1 MTVDSAVLSTSAPTP
16 GSNERRLLSGAVV
29 GLTLVAVPSALV
41 AHLTAGWAA
50 VLSVLLGLGF
60 VLLLFGGSALLLLRA
75 AKQRTSGI
83 LLLSVG
89 AAVRIPLYLVSLL
102 LLSRVTWIDARA
114 LALATLVGI
123 AVTLAV
129 ELRVLARSPQMF
141 WIDPQAPA
149 ASEVSDATRS

>member
-1 MTVDSAVLSTSAPTP
+1 MSADAVAMPTAGSTP
-16 GSNERRLLSGAVV
+16 GADERRLLVAAVA
-29 GLTLVAVPSALV
+29 GIGLVAVPTAFIGHATGGWTAVASAMV
-41 AHLTAGWAA
+41 
-50 VLSVLLGLGF
+50 GLGF

-83 LLLSVG
+83 LLLSMG
-89 AAVRIPLYLVSLL
+89 AAVRIPLYLISLL
-102 LLSRVTWIDARA
+102 LLSRVAWIDGRA

-141 WIDPQAPA
+141 WIDPEARA
-149 ASEVSDATRS
+149 ASEVSNATRS